1 MLNRLF
7 GALAVAV
14 GVGAVIAVK
23 LLKDQKET
31 ENNEVEDDDNE
42 VHFITLAD
50 GDGVAQPTYDA
61 SDRSLEVQEVCGVY
75 PYLNPD
81 FVEELL
87 AEASSLNG
95 MFEQDTLVTI
105 HHYVSF
111 DSEKNREAFADI
123 MTAAGYEC
131 AEEGITK
138 KLFVEDGAIISDIL
152 NVANQASVLNGN
164 YQNYSIQKQE
174 QTSFHKKK
182 VGVNAST
189 FYTIL
194 GI

>member
-1 MLNRLF
+1 MTYRDREETTMLNRLF

-87 AEASSLNG
+87 AEANSTKDIFFVMHVSSS
-95 MFEQDTLVTI
+95 TLSSITSSI
-105 HHYVSF
+105 RF
-111 DSEKNREAFADI
+111 RFAER
-123 MTAAGYEC
+123 T
-131 AEEGITK
+131 
-138 KLFVEDGAIISDIL
+138 
-152 NVANQASVLNGN
+152 
-164 YQNYSIQKQE
+164 
-174 QTSFHKKK
+174 
-182 VGVNAST
+182 
-189 FYTIL
+189 
-194 GI
+194 

>member
-14 GVGAVIAVK
+14 GVGAVVAVK

-31 ENNEVEDDDNE
+31 ENKEEDDNE
-42 VHFITLAD
+42 VHFITLSD

-61 SDRSLEVQEVCGVY
+61 SNRSPEVQEVCSVY

-111 DSEKNREAFADI
+111 DNEKNREAFCDI

-138 KLFVEDGAIISDIL
+138 KVFVEDGAIISDIL
-152 NVANQASVLNGN
+152 NFANQASVLNGT
-164 YQNYSIQKQE
+164 YPNYSIQK
-174 QTSFHKKK
+174 
-182 VGVNAST
+182 
-189 FYTIL
+189 
-194 GI
+194 

>member
-14 GVGAVIAVK
+14 GVGAVVAVK

-31 ENNEVEDDDNE
+31 ENKEVEDDDNE
-42 VHFITLAD
+42 VHFITLSD

-111 DSEKNREAFADI
+111 DNEKNREAFCDI

-138 KLFVEDGAIISDIL
+138 KVFVEDGAIISDIL

-164 YQNYSIQKQE
+164 YQNYSIQKQG

-182 VGVNAST
+182 VGVKAST

-194 GI
+194 

>member
-164 YQNYSIQKQE
+164 YQNYSIQKQG

>member
-111 DSEKNREAFADI
+111 DSEKNREAFSDI

-164 YQNYSIQKQE
+164 YQNYSIQKQ
-174 QTSFHKKK
+174 
-182 VGVNAST
+182 
-189 FYTIL
+189 
-194 GI
+194 

>member
-111 DSEKNREAFADI
+111 DNEKNREAFSDI

-131 AEEGITK
+131 ADEGITK

-182 VGVNAST
+182 VGVKAST

-194 GI
+194 

>member
-1 MLNRLF
+1 MTYRDREETTMLNRLF

-14 GVGAVIAVK
+14 GIGAVVAVK

-31 ENNEVEDDDNE
+31 ENKEVEDDNE
-42 VHFITLAD
+42 VHFITLSD

-61 SDRSLEVQEVCGVY
+61 SNRSPEVQEVCGVY

-111 DSEKNREAFADI
+111 DNEKNREAFCDI

-138 KLFVEDGAIISDIL
+138 KVFVEDGAIISDIL

-164 YQNYSIQKQE
+164 YQNYSIQK
-174 QTSFHKKK
+174 
-182 VGVNAST
+182 
-189 FYTIL
+189 
-194 GI
+194 

>member
-1 MLNRLF
+1 MTYRDREETTMLNRLF

-111 DSEKNREAFADI
+111 DSEKNREAFSDI

-164 YQNYSIQKQE
+164 YQNYSIQK
-174 QTSFHKKK
+174 
-182 VGVNAST
+182 
-189 FYTIL
+189 
-194 GI
+194 

>member
-14 GVGAVIAVK
+14 GVGAVVAVK

-31 ENNEVEDDDNE
+31 ENKEENDDNE
-42 VHFITLAD
+42 VRFITLSD

-61 SDRSLEVQEVCGVY
+61 SDRSAEVQEVCGVY

-87 AEASSLNG
+87 AEAASLNG

-111 DSEKNREAFADI
+111 DSEKNFEAFADI

-131 AEEGITK
+131 SQEGTTK

-152 NVANQASVLNGN
+152 NVANQAAVLNGS
-164 YQNYSIQKQE
+164 YQNYSIQK
-174 QTSFHKKK
+174 
-182 VGVNAST
+182 
-189 FYTIL
+189 
-194 GI
+194 

>member
-14 GVGAVIAVK
+14 GVGAVVAVK

-31 ENNEVEDDDNE
+31 ENKEVEDDDNE
-42 VHFITLAD
+42 VHFITLSD

-61 SDRSLEVQEVCGVY
+61 SDRSPEVQEVCGVY

-111 DSEKNREAFADI
+111 DNEKNPGFGRGFFIILIQKVRSVFDAFFVWKSI
-123 MTAAGYEC
+123 VKMTA
-131 AEEGITK
+131 
-138 KLFVEDGAIISDIL
+138 L
-152 NVANQASVLNGN
+152 
-164 YQNYSIQKQE
+164 
-174 QTSFHKKK
+174 SFHQ
-182 VGVNAST
+182 
-189 FYTIL
+189 
-194 GI
+194 

>member
-1 MLNRLF
+1 MTYRDREETTMLNRLF

-42 VHFITLAD
+42 VHFITLSD

-111 DSEKNREAFADI
+111 DSEKNREAFCDI

-138 KLFVEDGAIISDIL
+138 KVFVEDGAIISDIL

-164 YQNYSIQKQE
+164 YQNYSIQK
-174 QTSFHKKK
+174 
-182 VGVNAST
+182 
-189 FYTIL
+189 
-194 GI
+194 

>member
-182 VGVNAST
+182 VGVKAST

>member
-23 LLKDQKET
+23 LLKDQKDT

-164 YQNYSIQKQE
+164 YQNYSIQKQG

-182 VGVNAST
+182 VGVKAST

>member
-14 GVGAVIAVK
+14 GVGAVVAVK

-164 YQNYSIQKQE
+164 YQNYSIQKQG

>member
-81 FVEELL
+81 FV
-87 AEASSLNG
+87 
-95 MFEQDTLVTI
+95 
-105 HHYVSF
+105 
-111 DSEKNREAFADI
+111 
-123 MTAAGYEC
+123 
-131 AEEGITK
+131 
-138 KLFVEDGAIISDIL
+138 
-152 NVANQASVLNGN
+152 
-164 YQNYSIQKQE
+164 
-174 QTSFHKKK
+174 
-182 VGVNAST
+182 
-189 FYTIL
+189 
-194 GI
+194 